1 MGFPVGSVIVL
12 YNNEGSN
19 NCYNFVANETGAG
32 GQFFIP
38 VGTST
43 LMESTSDSPTV
54 QGTPDCDYYG
64 ATYTTPGTW
73 GPIGLGNTADGLQVR
88 CPGCSDEEPAMF
100 QAISYGTGF
109 GTVAMGTNDLGGM
122 FSSGTG
128 TQQTYSYTFSTCIT
142 SCTPGTWTRTTAAS
156 AGTPP
161 DSAGVVSAAVRTQ
174 LESCSIPCCGG
185 FEEQPDEEAVAANGR
200 YRFGFN
206 GMEKDDEV
214 YGATGTS
221 YTTEFRG
228 YDPRIG
234 RWWSVD
240 PESSHP
246 LMIGISPYGYCYNNP
261 TVFVDKEGD
270 LPIPLITGIGG
281 ALGAGIYGLV
291 TGKSGKEIG
300 ALMVGGFVAGATMGL
315 APVAVAGMGGMAA
328 IGGSS
333 TAMIYG
339 GAGIAGNLLGNG
351 ASQGL
356 KVAMGMQDEIDE
368 NEVLMSGVL
377 GIYDPM
383 LGGAASHLGQPA
395 RNAFSSFLRSQTSQE
410 VSAKARSTMIKS
422 VAGDLKAQSSLQG
435 ATLSDRKASRLAGK
449 LVDEFIGFVDEMRQQ
464 EIKVVD
470 FTINLF
476 ENGQGASINAI
487 LEGGKG
493 AVINATSDE
502 EE

>member
-1 MGFPVGSVIVL
+1 VILL

-54 QGTPDCDYYG
+54 QGTPDCDYCG

-122 FSSGTG
+122 FSAGTG

-142 SCTPGTWTRTTAAS
+142 SGTPGTWTRTTAAG

-161 DSAGVVSAAVRTQ
+161 ATAGVVDAGVRTQ

-214 YGATGTS
+214 YGLPGTS
-221 YTTEFRG
+221 YAFEYRIHDARVGRFLSL
-228 YDPRIG
+228 DPMTINYP
-234 RWWSVD
+234 WN
-240 PESSHP
+240 
-246 LMIGISPYGYCYNNP
+246 SPYSFAENRIIEYR
-261 TVFVDKEGD
+261 DLEG
-270 LPIPLITGIGG
+270 
-281 ALGAGIYGLV
+281 V
-291 TGKSGKEIG
+291 EIG
-300 ALMVGGFVAGATMGL
+300 QILVNTGDPLLMPIKLVHASDTYRKFEEQ
-315 APVAVAGMGGMAA
+315 PVYDNAIEVIKQKQFAVANQHARAQAQAWREANPIMSIRNRNVNGGE
-328 IGGSS
+328 IW
-333 TAMIYG
+333 IRD
-339 GAGIAGNLLGNG
+339 
-351 ASQGL
+351 L
-356 KVAMGMQDEIDE
+356 KV
-368 NEVLMSGVL
+368 
-377 GIYDPM
+377 
-383 LGGAASHLGQPA
+383 
-395 RNAFSSFLRSQTSQE
+395 
-410 VSAKARSTMIKS
+410 
-422 VAGDLKAQSSLQG
+422 
-435 ATLSDRKASRLAGK
+435 
-449 LVDEFIGFVDEMRQQ
+449 
-464 EIKVVD
+464 
-470 FTINLF
+470 
-476 ENGQGASINAI
+476 
-487 LEGGKG
+487 
-493 AVINATSDE
+493 
-502 EE
+502 